1 MNSFWSTFLLIAEA
15 FFFLAYLMVLFHIVA
30 DLFRNGDIGALGK
43 VIWILGLIFLPFT
56 ALIYLLFHHRGMAQR
71 QLQAVERAK
80 SDTDKYIRQ
89 VAGKSPA
96 EQISEAKAL
105 HDAGTI
111 SASEYAQLK
120 AKALA

>member
-1 MNSFWSTFLLIAEA
+1 MSNFWSAFLLIAEA
-15 FFFLAYLMVLFHIVA
+15 FVFIAYLLVLFHIVA
-30 DLFRNGDIGALGK
+30 DLFRNDDIGGLGK

-56 ALIYLLFHHRGMAQR
+56 ALIYLLFHSRGMARR
-71 QLQAVERAK
+71 QQQAMERAK
-80 SDTDKYIRQ
+80 SDADKYIRQ

-96 EQISEAKAL
+96 EQISDAKAL